1 MLKITD
7 EIEKLLTMDDWVLE
21 CESPLEIKNQE
32 TDDVATG
39 IAVEYI
45 VFYLKFHDQLK
56 KLYK

>member
-7 EIEKLLTMDDWVLE
+7 EIERLLSKDDWIIE
-21 CESPLEIKNQE
+21 CESPLEIKNEE

-45 VFYLKFHDQLK
+45 VFYLKFHDQLN

>member
-7 EIEKLLTMDDWVLE
+7 ELEQLLSEDDWIIE
-21 CESPLEIKNQE
+21 CESPLEIKNNE

-45 VFYLKFHDQLK
+45 CFYLKFHNQLN